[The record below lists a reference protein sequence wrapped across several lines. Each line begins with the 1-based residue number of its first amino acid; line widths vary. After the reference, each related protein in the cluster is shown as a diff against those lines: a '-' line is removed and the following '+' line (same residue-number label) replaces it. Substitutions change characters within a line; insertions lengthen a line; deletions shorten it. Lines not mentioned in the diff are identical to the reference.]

1 MSIKKNVIIPA
12 SVVALIC
19 AVLLL
24 AINLLIHYDQQRYS
38 TSVENRIES
47 ENDPHSEEER
57 IVELENEIRDL
68 RRQLNERENE
78 GPSASQSRNV
88 TPETNSDSYDILRGL
103 LDTSPRQ
110 LNAEITSRESRTD
123 ANFNRYTV
131 LTVKNNYPK
140 TIRSLRIGSRLM
152 DEADRPNTPAWRNY
166 GKEVIQVVI
175 SPGQAK
181 TVAVR
186 NITGFPQDFYIDAVN
201 FTDGTSIQ

>member
-38 TSVENRIES
+38 STVENRVEP
-47 ENDPHSEEER
+47 ENNPYSEEKR

-68 RRQLNERENE
+68 RRQLNETENE
-78 GPSASQSRNV
+78 GQSASQSRNEA
-88 TPETNSDSYDILRGL
+88 PEKNSDSYDILRGL
-103 LDTSPRQ
+103 LDERPRQ
-110 LNAEITSRESRTD
+110 LDAEITNRESRSD
-123 ANFNRYTV
+123 ANFNRFTI
-131 LTVKNNYPK
+131 LTVKNNYSK
-140 TIRSLRIGSRLM
+140 TIRSLRIGSRQM
-152 DEADRPNTPAWRNY
+152 DETNRPNTPAWRNY

-175 SPGQAK
+175 SPGQTK